1 MKRVRLYL
9 LTVSLILMILGCE
22 NEPQATISSITKLP
36 VPGLKRMSSEQFG
49 IDVNSMKVVQSHFE
63 RNQFLTDVLLEHN
76 VDPTIIDEVA
86 RKSESVFDVRR
97 MRAGNS
103 FTILKNSSQ
112 KVNYFIYEKN
122 PADYVVF
129 DLRDSVQIYEGRK
142 RVNVQE
148 KAISATISNS
158 LFETINE
165 NGLDARL
172 GKLLEEVYAWSVDFF
187 HLEKGDYFKVIYEEE
202 FVDGESIGISRI
214 VASVFHHDGKEYYA
228 ISYPQNGQNQYFD
241 EEGRSLRKELLKT
254 PIKYSRLS
262 ARYSEAQ
269 NKTGKNKE
277 EKEVAYAAPAGTP
290 VYAVGNGEV
299 IRARYRKNLGN
310 HVRIKH
316 GIYTSQYANMSKI
329 ASGISEGN
337 DVHQGEII
345 GYVGNSGDGANA
357 RMSFRLWENGKQV
370 NPSALSLPSV
380 EVISEENLDNFQTVK
395 VRLLKKLNGIKLNPS
410 GHILVM
416 RD

>member
-1 MKRVRLYL
+1 MKRIIFFLI
-9 LTVSLILMILGCE
+9 TVSPILFSTGCQ
-22 NEPQATISSITKLP
+22 NQPSATISTMSKLP
-36 VPGLKRMSSEQFG
+36 APGLKRMSQEQFG
-49 IDVNSMKVVQSHFE
+49 IDVNAMKVVQSNFE

-103 FTILKNSSQ
+103 FTILKNNAH

-148 KAISATISNS
+148 KTISATIHGS
-158 LFETINE
+158 LFETIHE

-214 VASVFHHDGKEYYA
+214 VASVFHHNGKEYFA
-228 ISYPQNGQNQYFD
+228 ISFAQNDQIEYFD
-241 EEGRSLRKELLKT
+241 EAGRSLRKELLKA
-254 PIKYSRLS
+254 PLKYSRLS
-262 ARYSEAQ
+262 ARYGAQ
-269 NKTGKNKE
+269 AESLPNK
-277 EKEVAYAAPAGTP
+277 EKEVNYTAPAGTP
-290 VYAVGNGEV
+290 IYAVGDGEI
-299 IRARYRKNLGN
+299 IRAKYRKGLGN
-310 HVRIKH
+310 HVKIKH
-316 GIYTSQYANMSKI
+316 GIYTTQYANMSKI
-329 ASGISEGN
+329 SAGIREG
-337 DVHQGEII
+337 DEVHQGDII
-345 GYVGNSGDGANA
+345 GYVGTSGDGANP
-357 RMSFRLWENGKQV
+357 RMSFRVWENGKVV
-370 NPSALSLPSV
+370 NLSSLSLPSV
-380 EVISEENLDNFQTVK
+380 EVITEENQDKFQSVTT
-395 VRLLKKLNGIKLNPS
+395 RLLKKLEAVKVKPGT
-410 GHILVM
+410 HILVM